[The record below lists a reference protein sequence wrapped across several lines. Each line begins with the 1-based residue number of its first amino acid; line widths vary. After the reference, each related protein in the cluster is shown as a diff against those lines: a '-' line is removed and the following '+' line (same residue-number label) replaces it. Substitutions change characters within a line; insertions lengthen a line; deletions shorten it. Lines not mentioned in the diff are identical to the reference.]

1 MNIRTSILIFIIFTI
16 IVSCKESKEKSFI
29 DKVHPDDI
37 DCFDEIEKAEKDL
50 ENKKLVYCHS
60 TGSIT
65 YNLLRCKKEMDSL
78 LEQNKI
84 VFKYTSS
91 SDVVYENKTK
101 GCYCAVMLEN
111 IEEKFGAKF
120 IDSIFFQ
127 ADSLYILK
135 NLNKVFD
142 YSDYENGWDTPP
154 LYPNDTSYDVT
165 NHSGL
170 QKAFESVVKY
180 PNDYVFRNDKWPS
193 ANAYISINLII
204 DENGKAEVTDS
215 SLGFW
220 NSKTKKSDYRNEK
233 HYAYLR
239 KLVTELIEN
248 VKWTPAKIKNVNVK
262 SKSNIYI
269 YCK

>member
-1 MNIRTSILIFIIFTI
+1 MNIRSSILIMVIFTI
-16 IVSCKESKEKSFI
+16 IVSCKESKKKSFI

-37 DCFDEIEKAEKDL
+37 DCFNEIERAEKDI

-65 YNLLRCKKEMDSL
+65 YSLLRCKKEMDSL
-78 LEQNKI
+78 LQQNNI
-84 VFKYTSS
+84 VFEYTSS
-91 SDVVYENKTK
+91 SDVVYENKTQ
-101 GCYCAVMLEN
+101 GCYCSLMLES
-111 IEEKFGAKF
+111 IAEKFGAKF

-135 NLNKVFD
+135 NLDKVFE
-142 YSDYENGWDTPP
+142 YSDYDNGWDNPP
-154 LYPNDTSYDVT
+154 LYPNDTSYDAT

-180 PNDYVFRNDKWPS
+180 PNNYVFRNDKRPS
-193 ANAYISINLII
+193 ANASVSINLIV
-204 DENGKAEVTDS
+204 DKDGKARVLDS
-215 SLGFW
+215 SFDFW
-220 NSKTKKSDYRNEK
+220 NSQTKKEDYRNEK

-239 KLVTELIEN
+239 KLATELIEN
-248 VKWTPAKIKNVNVK
+248 VKWAPAKVKNINVK

-269 YCK
+269 YF